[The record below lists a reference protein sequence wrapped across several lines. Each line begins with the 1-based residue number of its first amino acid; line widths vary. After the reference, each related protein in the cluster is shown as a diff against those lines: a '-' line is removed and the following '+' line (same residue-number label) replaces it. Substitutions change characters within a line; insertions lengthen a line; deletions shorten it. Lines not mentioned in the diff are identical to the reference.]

1 MILYKEH
8 PTMENTFPHEG
19 VFRLTTPLK
28 CQSGTFSEG
37 DIVKLEYMGS
47 DDSQN
52 TIEYKAE
59 GTDGQKIIIEYFTFN
74 GSIEQWNAQFIPE
87 PDSSDLYTGIN
98 AIKEKRDKA
107 SDTEDI
113 MTGLLFLL
121 SAPIM
126 LCIIIPLAAYW
137 ESWEGSSL
145 ASTVAFVSVSLGV
158 FTAIML
164 TGLIARRKVEKALKE
179 ENEYQLGYFLTKL
192 DK

>member
-1 MILYKEH
+1 
-8 PTMENTFPHEG
+8 
-19 VFRLTTPLK
+19 
-28 CQSGTFSEG
+28 
-37 DIVKLEYMGS
+37 
-47 DDSQN
+47 
-52 TIEYKAE
+52 
-59 GTDGQKIIIEYFTFN
+59 
-74 GSIEQWNAQFIPE
+74 
-87 PDSSDLYTGIN
+87 
-98 AIKEKRDKA
+98 
-107 SDTEDI
+107 

-145 ASTVAFVSVSLGV
+145 ASTVSFVSVSLGV

>member
-28 CQSGTFSEG
+28 CQTGTFSEG

-59 GTDGQKIIIEYFTFN
+59 GTDGQKIIIDYFTFN
-74 GSIEQWNAQFIPE
+74 GSIEQWNAQFVSE

-113 MTGLLFLL
+113 
-121 SAPIM
+121 I
-126 LCIIIPLAAYW
+126 
-137 ESWEGSSL
+137 
-145 ASTVAFVSVSLGV
+145 
-158 FTAIML
+158 
-164 TGLIARRKVEKALKE
+164 
-179 ENEYQLGYFLTKL
+179 
-192 DK
+192 

>member
-8 PTMENTFPHEG
+8 PTMENTFPHKG

-74 GSIEQWNAQFIPE
+74 GSIEQWNARFVPE

-98 AIKEKRDKA
+98 AIKEKHDKA
-107 SDTEDI
+107 SDTEGI
-113 MTGLLFLL
+113 MTGLLLL
-121 SAPIM
+121 LFAPIG
-126 LCIIIPLAAYW
+126 LCTLIPLVAYW
-137 ESWEGSSL
+137 RNWEGSSL
-145 ASTVAFVSVSLGV
+145 TSTVIFVSVSLGV

-164 TGLIARRKVEKALKE
+164 TGLIAHKKSEKALKE